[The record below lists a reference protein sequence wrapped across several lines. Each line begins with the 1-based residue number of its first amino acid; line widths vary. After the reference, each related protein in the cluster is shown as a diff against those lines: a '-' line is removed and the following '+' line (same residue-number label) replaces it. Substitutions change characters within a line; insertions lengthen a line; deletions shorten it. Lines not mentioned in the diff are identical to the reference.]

1 MKKIIFLIAVL
12 AVALGGICAGAAL
25 EKRQTQKEAERL
37 FQNAYV
43 KLIFNLRSMNVEG
56 IDDEAVHKYQTENTQ
71 YGAVLTTMLP
81 FTSYDKNVMLDEVVN
96 CLHQASGYAAIADLK
111 MTKELY
117 DQLAAVSEDWYQ
129 EAAAEK
135 AYQTLSDAMT
145 Y

>member
-1 MKKIIFLIAVL
+1 MKKMIFLMVVF
-12 AVALGGICAGAAL
+12 AVALGGICAGVAL

-37 FQNAYV
+37 FQNTYTG
-43 KLIFNLRSMNVEG
+43 LILNLRNMNIEG
-56 IDDEAVHKYQTENTQ
+56 IEAEAVSKYQKENTQ
-71 YGAVLTTMLP
+71 YGVVLTTMLP
-81 FTSYDKNVMLDEVVN
+81 FTSYDKNSILDEVVN

-129 EAAAEK
+129 EAVAEK
-135 AYQTLSDAMT
+135 AYQALSEAMV